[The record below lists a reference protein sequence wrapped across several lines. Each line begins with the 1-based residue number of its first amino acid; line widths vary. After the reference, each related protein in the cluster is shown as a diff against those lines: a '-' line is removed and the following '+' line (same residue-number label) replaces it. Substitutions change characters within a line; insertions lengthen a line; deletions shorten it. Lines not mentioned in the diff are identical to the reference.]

1 MILIVWGGKD
11 WKGDLWPHPKCP
23 AWANNAA
30 KRMVGMGVEKARI
43 QEVLKEMRNGKII
56 LSQVVGD
63 RTYDFL
69 ME

>member
-1 MILIVWGGKD
+1 
-11 WKGDLWPHPKCP
+11 
-23 AWANNAA
+23 
-30 KRMVGMGVEKARI
+30 MVSMGVEKARI
-43 QEVLKEMRNGKII
+43 QEVLREMRNGKVI